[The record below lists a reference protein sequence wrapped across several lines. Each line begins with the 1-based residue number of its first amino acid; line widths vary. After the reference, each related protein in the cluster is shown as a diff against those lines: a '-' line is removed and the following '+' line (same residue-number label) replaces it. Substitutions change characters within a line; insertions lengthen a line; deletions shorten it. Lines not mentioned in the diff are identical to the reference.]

1 MALKLYEIA
10 DQIRSLLALADS
22 DDDDPEHLAE
32 AIQDTLEGLNLDE
45 DFTRKGCAVACYS
58 EELLAEANAVRE
70 VEETLKRR
78 RKRLETRS
86 EFLREYLRVQMLKVN
101 KTELK
106 DAQIVCKLRKS
117 PGRIQVLAEDLI
129 PAEYL
134 EVETSLK
141 VLKAKMLEAF
151 RTAQVESIPGV
162 KYDTSGMTLSIR

>member
-1 MALKLYEIA
+1 MNLKLYEIT
-10 DQIRSLLALADS
+10 DQYRSILAMTDS

-32 AIQDTLEGLNLDE
+32 AIQDTLDGLNLDE

-58 EELLAEANAVRE
+58 QELLAEANSVRD
-70 VEETLKRR
+70 VEESLKRR

-86 EFLREYLRVQMLKVN
+86 EYLREYLRVQMLKVN
-101 KTELK
+101 KTEIK

-129 PAEYL
+129 PPEYL
-134 EVETSLK
+134 EIETSLK

-151 RTAQVESIPGV
+151 RTAAVESIPGV
-162 KYDTSGMTLSIR
+162 EYDTSGLSLTIR